1 MLWEQGAAG
10 SNPVTP
16 TRRPR
21 SLWETD
27 GHPGLTSGLAVPIAV
42 CTEER
47 CTVKSTIENLGP
59 TRVRLAIEVPW
70 GDLDHAFGE
79 VYKELGRQVR
89 VPGFRPGK
97 VPNRILDQRIGRAA
111 VLEQVVQHAVP
122 EVYSEAIRENQVRV
136 LTQPDVE
143 VTRLDDGDTLAFTA
157 TVDVA
162 PTLELPELDAL
173 AVTVDDVEVTDE
185 EVETQ
190 VSTMRERFAMLTGV
204 ERAAQDGDYVSID
217 LEAKLDGEV
226 LEDGTTSGM
235 SYEVGTGTLMDGL
248 DEAVRGLSVDESA
261 TFTSALL
268 SGDAAGSDAEVTVTV
283 RSVKAKELPELD
295 DDFASTA
302 SEFDTLAELQ
312 DDVRTRLGRV
322 KVMQQGSQA
331 RDKLVEHLLEVIE
344 VPVPETLVERE
355 LEWRTRA
362 MEGELQQ
369 AGMDWD
375 AYFTAAGIEGRE
387 AYDADMKANVE
398 NAVRT
403 QFVLDA
409 IADAREVTVD
419 NDDLSA
425 QIMAQAQRN
434 RVSPEQYAQQLQ
446 QGNNI
451 SDFVADVR
459 RTKALAQLL
468 ESTTITDASG
478 NEVDLEGLRPKTV
491 KADDAEA
498 DGAEAEDGDAPKK
511 KAAAKKAPAKKA
523 AAKKADADAP
533 ADDAEPAPK
542 KKAAAKKAPAKKA
555 AAAKA
560 DDAAEGSADD
570 EAAAES

>member
-1 MLWEQGAAG
+1 M
-10 SNPVTP
+10 
-16 TRRPR
+16 
-21 SLWETD
+21 
-27 GHPGLTSGLAVPIAV
+27 
-42 CTEER
+42 
-47 CTVKSTIENLGP
+47 KSTIENLGP

-97 VPNRILDQRIGRAA
+97 VPNRILDQRIGRPV

-122 EVYSEAIRENQVRV
+122 EVYSEVVRENQVRV
-136 LTQPDVE
+136 LSQPDVE

-157 TVDVA
+157 EVDVA
-162 PTLELPELDAL
+162 PQVELPALDSL
-173 AVTVDDVEVTDE
+173 AVTVDDVEVSDSE
-185 EVETQ
+185 IDTQ
-190 VSTMRERFAMLTGV
+190 VSTMRDRFAMLTGV
-204 ERAAQDGDYVSID
+204 DRPASDGDYVSID
-217 LEAKLDGEV
+217 LVAKLDGKE

-248 DEAVRGLSVDESA
+248 DEAVRGLSADESA

-268 SGDAAGSDAEVTVTV
+268 SGEQTGELAEVTVTV

-295 DDFASTA
+295 DEFASMA
-302 SEFDTLAELQ
+302 SEFDTLEELRA
-312 DDVRTRLGRV
+312 DVRARLSRV
-322 KVMQQGSQA
+322 KVLQQGSQA
-331 RDKLVEHLLEVIE
+331 RDKLVEHLLEVTA
-344 VPVPETLVERE
+344 VPVPEQLVERE

-362 MEGELQQ
+362 MESELQQ

-387 AYDADMKANVE
+387 AYDADLKSNVE

-409 IADAREVTVD
+409 IADAREVTID

-434 RVSPEQYAQQLQ
+434 RVSPEAYAQQLQ

-468 ESTTITDASG
+468 EQTTITDESG
-478 NEVDLEGLRPKTV
+478 NPVDLEALRPQTTT
-491 KADDAEA
+491 A
-498 DGAEAEDGDAPKK
+498 APTT
-511 KAAAKKAPAKKA
+511 PV
-523 AAKKADADAP
+523 
-533 ADDAEPAPK
+533 
-542 KKAAAKKAPAKKA
+542 
-555 AAAKA
+555 
-560 DDAAEGSADD
+560 
-570 EAAAES
+570 AAAETEAELGEEPLTEVSEVVGEQTEVAEATEERADS

>member
-1 MLWEQGAAG
+1 M
-10 SNPVTP
+10 
-16 TRRPR
+16 
-21 SLWETD
+21 
-27 GHPGLTSGLAVPIAV
+27 
-42 CTEER
+42 
-47 CTVKSTIENLGP
+47 KSTIENLGP

-143 VTRLDDGDTLAFTA
+143 VTRIDDGDTLAFTA
-157 TVDVA
+157 EVDVA
-162 PTLELPELDAL
+162 PELELPELDSL

-204 ERAAQDGDYVSID
+204 ERAARDGDYVSID

-261 TFTSALL
+261 TFSSALL
-268 SGDAAGSDAEVTVTV
+268 SGDAAGQDAEVTVTV

-302 SEFDTLAELQ
+302 SEFDTLAELH

-344 VPVPETLVERE
+344 VPVPEKLVERE
-355 LEWRTRA
+355 LEWRTQA

-375 AYFTAAGIEGRE
+375 AYFTAAGIDGRE
-387 AYDADMKANVE
+387 AYDADMRSNVE

-451 SDFVADVR
+451 ADFVADVR

-491 KADDAEA
+491 RA
-498 DGAEAEDGDAPKK
+498 DGEDGGEAPKK
-511 KAAAKKAPAKKA
+511 KAAAKKTAAKKAPAKKA
-523 AAKKADADAP
+523 AKADADADAP
-533 ADDAEPAPK
+533 AEDGEAAPK

-560 DDAAEGSADD
+560 ED
-570 EAAAES
+570 EAPAES